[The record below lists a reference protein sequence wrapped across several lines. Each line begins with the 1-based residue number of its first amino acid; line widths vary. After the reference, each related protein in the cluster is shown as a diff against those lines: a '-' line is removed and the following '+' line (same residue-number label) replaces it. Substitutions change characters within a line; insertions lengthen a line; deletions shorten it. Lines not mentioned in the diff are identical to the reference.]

1 MIKNKK
7 FLKIDEFYK
16 AAIDCA
22 MDVDPRGRKIVEK
35 ELKDIKK
42 DYDSITDKKKKNIF
56 DTDNLFNPYAD
67 TRILNIAEDKEIKK
81 EHIKIWIAILIQ
93 ALLILSLIF
102 KVDELIDSIN
112 ILSRGVINFQEQ
124 FSVFITHFDNCF
136 KLFILFN
143 Q

>member
-1 MIKNKK
+1 M
-7 FLKIDEFYK
+7 
-16 AAIDCA
+16 
-22 MDVDPRGRKIVEK
+22 
-35 ELKDIKK
+35 
-42 DYDSITDKKKKNIF
+42 
-56 DTDNLFNPYAD
+56 
-67 TRILNIAEDKEIKK
+67 EDKEIKK

-112 ILSRGVINFQEQ
+112 ILSRGFINFQEQ

-136 KLFILFN
+136 KLFILLN